1 MSPRCLTV
9 LAALCLLAPALS
21 AQFDLSKLSKTLDT
35 AKDAG
40 KMLKGVAGIG
50 PEEEKVI
57 GDSVALEIVG
67 RYGGLVRDE
76 AITRRLTL
84 VGRSLARYSDRPG
97 LDWRFGLL
105 DSDSINAFSAPDGYV
120 FITRGLYQ
128 LADSDDALAAILS
141 HEIAHITEKHALKI
155 VARGEFLAGAT
166 SLAAARSSDV
176 RKADAQLKQ
185 FNLGVGQ
192 ITQTLFEKGFDP
204 QTEFAADQEGRAL
217 AVTTGYAPGA
227 LRLVLLRLQQRGGD
241 PKTIFSTHPP
251 LSERIRRLPAES
263 AAAPA
268 RTPDSAASNPGT
280 PGAPVEVRPA
290 AGEKAPAKTL
300 SADDEDFFKEA
311 DSPKQKPAKKK
322 SAEWEE
328 E

>member
-1 MSPRCLTV
+1 MNRLLLPC
-9 LAALCLLAPALS
+9 LAAALLLAPTLS
-21 AQFDLSKLSKTLDT
+21 AQFDLNKLSNALTT

-40 KMLKGVAGIG
+40 KMLKGIAGIG

-57 GDSVALEIVG
+57 GDSVALEIIG
-67 RYGGLVRDE
+67 RYGGLARDE

-105 DSDSINAFSAPDGYV
+105 DSATVNAFSAPDGYV
-120 FITRGLYQ
+120 FITRGLY
-128 LADSDDALAAILS
+128 AIAESDDALAAVLS

-166 SLAAARSSDV
+166 SFAASRSSDV

-204 QTEFAADQEGRAL
+204 QTEFIADRQARAL

-227 LRLVLLRLQQRGGD
+227 LRLVLLRLQQKGGD

-251 LSERIRRLPAES
+251 LSERIKRLPTDSATASAPAES
-263 AAAPA
+263 APVETPTATAPSTPATAPA
-268 RTPDSAASNPGT
+268 
-280 PGAPVEVRPA
+280 
-290 AGEKAPAKTL
+290 EKPSPEKL
-300 SADDEDFFKEA
+300 SADDEEFFKPTG
-311 DSPKQKPAKKK
+311 SGKKKPAKKK
-322 SAEWEE
+322 DATWDDE
-328 E
+328 